1 MRIVRFSYVP
11 LRFLSFDSGAM
22 MKAQDCVGNVEVS
35 DVKYSKSSDFRF
47 QRFQIIFCG
56 HQFGDGSGLCAPQ
69 ADSFISSRWVETE
82 GTPGTLPH
90 KCH

>member
-22 MKAQDCVGNVEVS
+22 MKAQDCVGNVEAS

-47 QRFQIIFCG
+47 QNFRLFFAG
-56 HQFGDGSGLCAPQ
+56 
-69 ADSFISSRWVETE
+69 ISR
-82 GTPGTLPH
+82 
-90 KCH
+90 